1 MPRSMDWQDA
11 DWDDEDADQQATAY
25 HEAGHSV
32 VGVLLGAKVRYAT
45 LECEQAGH
53 LGEVEMHWPTR
64 FAAARSTDP
73 IRAILAGPVAEAVY
87 RNLAWELV
95 ARGPGSQDLR
105 QALAIAAEYGWSNA
119 KTLAWLR
126 TEGDRMQSFLDRDD
140 IWAAV
145 SAVADLL
152 LAHDTLE
159 HDEISDEV
167 QAWVRR

>member
-1 MPRSMDWQDA
+1 MPRSMDWHDA

-45 LECEQAGH
+45 LESEQVGH

-64 FAAARSTDP
+64 FAATQSTDP
-73 IRAILAGPVAEAVY
+73 LRAILAGPVAEALY
-87 RNLAWELV
+87 RNLAWQVV
-95 ARGPGSQDLR
+95 ARGPGSQDLL
-105 QALAIAAEYGWSNA
+105 QALAITAEYGWSNV
-119 KTLAWLR
+119 KTLAWLQA
-126 TEGDRMQSFLDRDD
+126 EGERLREFLDRAEV
-140 IWAAV
+140 WAAV

-159 HDEISDEV
+159 HEEISEEI
-167 QAWVRR
+167 QAWMRR

>member
-1 MPRSMDWQDA
+1 MDWQDA

-45 LECEQAGH
+45 LETEQDGH
-53 LGEVEMHWPTR
+53 LGEVEMHWPAR
-64 FAAARSTDP
+64 VAATQSTDP

-87 RNLAWELV
+87 RNLAWEVV

-105 QALAIAAEYGWSNA
+105 QAFAIAAEYDWSNLKFA
-119 KTLAWLR
+119 AWMR
-126 TEGDRMQSFLDRDD
+126 TEGDRMQRFLVRDNT
-140 IWAAV
+140 WAAV

-152 LAHDTLE
+152 LAHETLE
-159 HDEISDEV
+159 HDAISDEV
-167 QAWVRR
+167 HAWVRR